1 MKKLTLLTSLLLFA
15 SGTPVYANDVHALAA
30 PGSTQFVTIM
40 NNLANP
46 NAIDYT
52 KSDVMVK
59 YYDGTGN
66 NPPCW
71 VENKLEFRKD
81 PNVGGAGGRNACGVK
96 GVTPAAIVKVDII
109 PLKMPVGKIY
119 EDLLEVKID
128 PNKFFNVLLIE
139 QDKAPV
145 YHSNGSLKSLG
156 TLKVKQLVDGE

>member
-1 MKKLTLLTSLLLFA
+1 MKKITLLTSLLLLVSA
-15 SGTPVYANDVHALAA
+15 MPVFANDVSALAA

-46 NAIDYT
+46 KALDYT

-71 VENKLEFRKD
+71 TENKLEFRKD
-81 PNVGGAGGRNACGVK
+81 PNIGGAGGKNACGVK

-109 PLKMPVGKIY
+109 PLKMPVGKLY
-119 EDLLEVKID
+119 EDLLDVKID
-128 PNKFFNVLLIE
+128 TSKFFNVLLIE
-139 QDKAPV
+139 QDTAPV
-145 YHSNGSLKSLG
+145 YHSNGSLKTLG
-156 TLKVKQLVDGE
+156 TLKVKQLTDGE